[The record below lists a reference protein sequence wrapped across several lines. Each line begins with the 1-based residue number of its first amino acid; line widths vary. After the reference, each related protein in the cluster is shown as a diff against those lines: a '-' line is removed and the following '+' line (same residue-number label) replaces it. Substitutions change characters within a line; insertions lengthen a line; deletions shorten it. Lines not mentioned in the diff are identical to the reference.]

1 VKEHHGSLEWLWNHP
16 QYLKWSAST
25 TSSLLYIEGKPGSG
39 KSTLAKYFEKNFAER
54 MPIVSSSTVA
64 HYFYTFRG
72 TQLESSHDN
81 MLRSILF
88 SILQQ
93 DESAFFHF
101 QFEFRKFRHR
111 NNRSEWPYDSLKTV
125 LSSFE
130 NHHPT
135 RPLYLILDAMDESE
149 EKDRRDII
157 QLVCRL
163 CSAKNSAVKVFL
175 ASRPVAELPRQIE
188 DCHHVIRLQD
198 ENKGDIQKFVD
209 DFLPGLGLTRQYRH
223 EAANYIMAKAEGVFV
238 WVHLVKSELLRMHEV
253 GYNDMQIMDRLK
265 YLPTELVKFYELML
279 ERLDKEGKDLDIT
292 DGITI
297 FKFVL
302 FALRPLTVAELQ
314 HILAIQHVLAIPN
327 DPNSHFNPSHPEFN
341 KNLFD
346 EIEKRI
352 MYCGGNFLEITGT
365 LPFEKDITN
374 ARLIP
379 LKRIKQFNSCIR
391 PFASFFFGSNARN
404 GIPNSH

>member
-1 VKEHHGSLEWLWNHP
+1 MKEHHGSLEWLWNHP

-54 MPIVSSSTVA
+54 VPIDNSSTVA

-101 QFEFRKFRHR
+101 QFEFRKFRHH
-111 NNRSEWPYDSLKTV
+111 NNRLEWPYDSLKSV

-163 CSAKNSAVKVFL
+163 CSAGNSSVKVFL
-175 ASRPVAELPRQIE
+175 ASRPVAELTHQIE
-188 DCHHVIRLQD
+188 NYHNVIRLQD
-198 ENKGDIQKFVD
+198 ENKDDIQKFIN
-209 DFLPGLGLTRQYRH
+209 DFLPGLKLTDQYCH
-223 EAANYIMAKAEGVFV
+223 EAANYIMANAEGVFV
-238 WVHLVKSELLRMHEV
+238 WVQLVKAELLRMHEA
-253 GYNDMQIMDRLK
+253 GHNDTQIIDRLK

-279 ERLDKEGKDLDIT
+279 DRLEKEGKDLDVT

-302 FALRPLTVAELQ
+302 FALRPLTVLELQ
-314 HILAIQHVLAIPN
+314 HILALQHVFAIPG
-327 DPNSHFNPSHPEFN
+327 DPNSQFNPSHPEFK
-341 KNLFD
+341 KNLFK

-352 MYCGGNFLEITGT
+352 VHCGGNFVEITGIP
-365 LPFEKDITN
+365 LVKDIIN
-374 ARLIP
+374 I
-379 LKRIKQFNSCIR
+379 
-391 PFASFFFGSNARN
+391 
-404 GIPNSH
+404 